1 MAGVSRRSAT
11 GSRSS
16 EGSILTRRDAPP
28 NFLAS
33 AIIRAMDAFMRI
45 ADKALPHVQVV
56 QMETPVGVI
65 PARVHHDFSA
75 FWIASR

>member
-1 MAGVSRRSAT
+1 MKRLWIKLRR
-11 GSRSS
+11 
-16 EGSILTRRDAPP
+16 EGNHLFFVEA
-28 NFLAS
+28 
-33 AIIRAMDAFMRI
+33 MRI